1 MPGSKVIPSW
11 IHFILLTLLLVW
23 GVRIKDWFLDAN
35 RDYKSQV
42 PNSAKTLLLG
52 DSHTVKL
59 MDPSAWENAVNLGM
73 SGEFI
78 YYSYYKLNRLLKDG
92 CRPHSVIISLS
103 YHSLATFPY
112 FGGAEMNK
120 RYHLLVDRRFYHRK
134 FRYEDL
140 HQSTLARYLGN
151 AIGFP
156 ILLGQDIAEYY
167 KLRNDSGTAGWMG
180 AYEPAT
186 GSRIGKRRSLKA
198 VLRRHFSKFGLP
210 TGLSQAKLEYLN
222 DLARLCQIHGIELWL
237 VNTPV
242 PPDYYKGIPASFIKA
257 TDHAASSLGQYDAH
271 YLNLSTEPYKD
282 EEFYDYDHLNAEG
295 SERFSKKLA
304 QLTGGQQPG
313 ELGNTKTNNTLK

>member
-151 AIGFP
+151 VIGSQSCWDR
-156 ILLGQDIAEYY
+156 ISRSIISCETIVELQ
-167 KLRNDSGTAGWMG
+167 AGWELMSQLQAPG
-180 AYEPAT
+180 LGNVALSKPYCVDTSA
-186 GSRIGKRRSLKA
+186 SLDC
-198 VLRRHFSKFGLP
+198 P
-210 TGLSQAKLEYLN
+210 Q
-222 DLARLCQIHGIELWL
+222 
-237 VNTPV
+237 
-242 PPDYYKGIPASFIKA
+242 DYPKP
-257 TDHAASSLGQYDAH
+257 
-271 YLNLSTEPYKD
+271 NLSI
-282 EEFYDYDHLNAEG
+282 
-295 SERFSKKLA
+295 
-304 QLTGGQQPG
+304 
-313 ELGNTKTNNTLK
+313 